1 MISTLGS
8 RASKTTKTWL
18 LIANS
23 LGLFFYRHQAEFQ
36 ITHFNSILK
45 NPRGQPLVLGLNL
58 LHPTAYLAPIYTS
71 HFYDE
76 DTLLYVLTCFCR
88 FALALYWKGCAQA
101 REFGFLASALFWIPT
116 LNLGLF
122 SSWKPIV
129 LEWFAI
135 PVPDFACNTKEREI
149 ESCQKHYNLT
159 NYSRSLSCGFLCIK
173 YICTCLFFHT

>member
-8 RASKTTKTWL
+8 RALLVRKKTRHNKNVSCEKWL
-18 LIANS
+18 PILWRS
-23 LGLFFYRHQAEFQ
+23 EWLFYRQAEFQ
-36 ITHFNSILK
+36 ISISIVFWKTLAGVNSTIK
-45 NPRGQPLVLGLNL
+45 RVGLNL

-101 REFGFLASALFWIPT
+101 REFGFLASALFSIPT

-122 SSWKPIV
+122 SSWKPII

-135 PVPDFACNTKEREI
+135 PVPDSACNKRER

-159 NYSRSLSCGFLCIK
+159 N
-173 YICTCLFFHT
+173 